1 MTVATDEMLI
11 RLMKAS
17 GAEAYG
23 RLLTIRTENFVRLRF
38 RWTQIQAVANTLME
52 KKTLSPG
59 ELRQVY
65 FDALGPAMSKLA
77 GKARK
82 TRIRAK

>member
-1 MTVATDEMLI
+1 
-11 RLMKAS
+11 
-17 GAEAYG
+17 
-23 RLLTIRTENFVRLRF
+23 VRLRF
-38 RWTQIQAVANTLME
+38 RWTQIQAVANALME